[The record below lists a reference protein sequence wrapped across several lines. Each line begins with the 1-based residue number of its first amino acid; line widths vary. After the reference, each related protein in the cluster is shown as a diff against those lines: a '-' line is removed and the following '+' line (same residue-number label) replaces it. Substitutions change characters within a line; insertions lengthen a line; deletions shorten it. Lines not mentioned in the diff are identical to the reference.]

1 MSQHRT
7 TKHRRQQHNNSNI
20 DFFSCRITIQ
30 APFCSILL
38 HSKEVKKQHE
48 YKRSTSTTKRF
59 QAVRKAVVLF
69 QTTCSWSWS
78 WTVNLYPQLYSV
90 LSRISKRRIWWW
102 EMVPS
107 GFPYSNKPFHL
118 LTCHIV
124 SLDRGRF
131 HYFFTYS
138 RRDKNNSLQTDP
150 PSGVTGAPMDTNIMM
165 WQAVIFGP
173 DDTPWEGGTFK
184 LVLEFTEDYP
194 NKAPQV
200 RFLTKMFHPNIYND
214 GQICLDILQNQWSP
228 IYDISAILTS
238 IQSLLCDPN
247 PASPANSEASRL
259 YNENRREYNRRVR
272 EIVEQSWQDES

>member
-1 MSQHRT
+1 M
-7 TKHRRQQHNNSNI
+7 
-20 DFFSCRITIQ
+20 
-30 APFCSILL
+30 L
-38 HSKEVKKQHE
+38 
-48 YKRSTSTTKRF
+48 
-59 QAVRKAVVLF
+59 
-69 QTTCSWSWS
+69 
-78 WTVNLYPQLYSV
+78 
-90 LSRISKRRIWWW
+90 
-102 EMVPS
+102 
-107 GFPYSNKPFHL
+107 
-118 LTCHIV
+118 
-124 SLDRGRF
+124 
-131 HYFFTYS
+131 
-138 RRDKNNSLQTDP
+138 
-150 PSGVTGAPMDTNIMM
+150 

-272 EIVEQSWQDES
+272 EIVEQSWQDDAWKKLNKERKEKKEIKTNPTTKQIIGCWILLLLL